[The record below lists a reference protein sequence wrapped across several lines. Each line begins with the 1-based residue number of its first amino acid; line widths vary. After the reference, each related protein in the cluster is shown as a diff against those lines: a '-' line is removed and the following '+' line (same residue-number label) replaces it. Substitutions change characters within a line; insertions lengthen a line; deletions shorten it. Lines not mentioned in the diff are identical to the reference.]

1 MVTDAAGHA
10 VVCGVDGCRG
20 GWVVARINALPEAGN
35 FQRGV
40 DVLPLALSLSVIPDL
55 ADAAVLHDAACIAI
69 DMPVGLASSARPAP
83 RACDR
88 LAREMLGPGRSAS
101 VFAPPCREALAA
113 TSYRDALEVNRAVL
127 GTGISKQ
134 SYNITAKM
142 REVDAFLA
150 ALPVPQRSRIIEV
163 HPELSFL
170 HMGRIISGDV
180 ELPPPPPKKHPA
192 GQLARYKLL
201 RAMGLAGKGQGPGS
215 LRRMADALR
224 EQHGASVQ
232 TDDILDAVAA
242 AWSGL
247 RRLRGQALTLPASV
261 ELDERGIPMQM
272 TV

>member
-1 MVTDAAGHA
+1 MFTDAAGHA

-20 GWVVARINALPEAGN
+20 GWVVARVAAVPDAGN
-35 FQRGV
+35 FRRGV
-40 DVLPLALSLSVIPDL
+40 DVMPLALSLSVIPQLAGAAVL
-55 ADAAVLHDAACIAI
+55 ADAGCIAI
-69 DMPVGLASSARPAP
+69 DMPVGLASRTTPRP

-113 TSYRDALEVNRAVL
+113 TSYREALEVNRTVL

-134 SYNITAKM
+134 SYNITTKM
-142 REVDAFLA
+142 RELDSFLE
-150 ALPVPQRSRIIEV
+150 ALPLADRPRVVEV

-170 HMGRIISGDV
+170 HMGRIISGDA

-201 RAMGLAGKGQGPGS
+201 RAMGLAGKGQGAGS

-224 EQHGASVQ
+224 EQHGSMLQ
-232 TDDILDAVAA
+232 SDDILDAVAA

-247 RRLRGQALTLPASV
+247 RRLRGQALTLPASA
-261 ELDERGIPMQM
+261 EFDERGIPMQM